1 MAPTP
6 PKFRAGLVQMC
17 TGRDVA
23 RNVADASTL
32 IREAAAHGCD
42 YVQTPEVTTLFETDR
57 ARLFVQTRPE
67 DGNPAIAHFQSLA
80 RELGIWL
87 HIGSMGVL
95 VSSEQIANR
104 SYLISPQGRI
114 VAHYDK
120 IHMFDVDL
128 PGGESY
134 RESRNYRAGDRA
146 VVADLPWGKLGFT
159 ICYDVRFPYLH
170 RALAKAGAMFI
181 AVPAAFTVPTGKA
194 HWHTLLR
201 ARAIETQCF
210 VLAAAQA
217 GEHETGRSTF
227 GHSLIIAPWGEILAE
242 GDGTS
247 PSVISAEIDLAVLD
261 GARSRVPSL
270 THDQSFT
277 VVHAASDEAQ
287 P

>member
-1 MAPTP
+1 MAPQA

-23 RNVADASTL
+23 VNVAAATGL

-57 ARLFVQTRPE
+57 KRLFAVTQPE
-67 DGNPAIAHFQSLA
+67 EGNAALGQFCVLA
-80 RELGIWL
+80 KELGIWL

-95 VSSEQIANR
+95 VSAEQIANR
-104 SYLISPQGRI
+104 SYLIAPSGR
-114 VAHYDK
+114 VAASYDK

-134 RESRNYRAGDRA
+134 RESRNYRPGERA

-159 ICYDVRFPYLH
+159 ICYDVRFPHLH
-170 RALAKAGAMFI
+170 RALAKAGATFI

-194 HWHTLLR
+194 HWHTLLK

-210 VLAAAQA
+210 VFAAAQ
-217 GEHETGRSTF
+217 GGDHETGRSTF
-227 GHSLIIAPWGEILAE
+227 GHSLIIAP
-242 GDGTS
+242 
-247 PSVISAEIDLAVLD
+247 
-261 GARSRVPSL
+261 
-270 THDQSFT
+270 
-277 VVHAASDEAQ
+277 
-287 P
+287 